1 MPIFHRD
8 DPQFIVDKERLVTRI
23 GKLGGIFN
31 RRERLPWNDPVRVER
46 RKKIKNAL
54 LVVLAVVVFSATLA
68 MCVGSKVG
76 L

>member
-1 MPIFHRD
+1 MPVQT

-23 GKLGGIFN
+23 GKVGGIFN
-31 RRERLPWNDPVRVER
+31 RKERLPWDHPTRVER
-46 RKKIKNAL
+46 RKKIKNGL
-54 LVVLAVVVFSATLA
+54 LVVLAVVVFSAVLA